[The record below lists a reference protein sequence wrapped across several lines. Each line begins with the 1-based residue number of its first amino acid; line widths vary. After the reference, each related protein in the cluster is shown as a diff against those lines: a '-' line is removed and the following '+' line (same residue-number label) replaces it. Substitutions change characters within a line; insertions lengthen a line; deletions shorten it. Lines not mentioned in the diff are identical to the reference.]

1 MFVWSSYCFKKILIS
16 NSIRMYFF
24 ISKYNSIVLPRKT
37 TVYYDANWAPDSN
50 PKLSDFK
57 SLPLHNM
64 FLWILPGIICVH
76 FPHAIFLECMILISQ
91 VKRKRYTKEKV
102 TKGIRNKLCFCGSF
116 VQALLGDNEP
126 ICEGLMEGNK
136 RVQYFIIVTQTSLLS
151 SGAGGR
157 LGATWPFW
165 YFSHN
170 ELYSF
175 HPGNHITLKYPNQFT
190 NKISLC

>member
-1 MFVWSSYCFKKILIS
+1 MCCPGKLQSIMMLTGPLTAILSSVIS
-16 NSIRMYFF
+16 NPSHSTICFYESSLESFVYISPTPFF
-24 ISKYNSIVLPRKT
+24 WNAR
-37 TVYYDANWAPDSN
+37 
-50 PKLSDFK
+50 
-57 SLPLHNM
+57 
-64 FLWILPGIICVH
+64 FLFHRWKERDIL
-76 FPHAIFLECMILISQ
+76 
-91 VKRKRYTKEKV
+91 KKEV

-116 VQALLGDNEP
+116 VQALLGDNES
-126 ICEGLMEGNK
+126 ICEGFMEGNK
-136 RVQYFIIVTQTSLLS
+136 RVQYFIILTQTSLLS